1 LPDEARLIAA
11 FGLALLAAFV
21 ATPVAIAVATRT
33 DFRDHPSGHKAHTAP
48 TPYLGGAAVLGGFL
62 LGAVTVGDEV
72 GRLAPIVAGTMVL
85 WILGTLDDRIDVS
98 PAVRLTVEV
107 AAAAGLWALDLG
119 WSVAGGDALN
129 LLLTVTWVVGL
140 VNAFNLMDNADG
152 AAATV
157 GSITALAIAVLALGE
172 NDVALA
178 ALCLGL
184 AGACV
189 GFLPYNLSAP
199 ARIFL
204 GDGGSLPIG
213 FALAASILALPGNEP
228 GGWDVLLAA
237 MLLAGLP
244 VLDTVL
250 VLVSRR
256 RRRMPLFRGGR
267 DHLAHRLVGR
277 LPSPLAVAALLGAGQ
292 AAVAAVAVGA
302 VHLGDGSVVAA
313 WCLWFAAGAAAVA
326 YLEARQAAT
335 VTSEGALPSG
345 EERRRVLFSRRSP
358 TLVEGGFVIVVGLA
372 CGLSPAFSGYYD
384 VSVWGPIT
392 LVLLAAL
399 LGFLLIRP
407 AVPRRSAMVALAG
420 LAVLWAWSL
429 LSSTWAESADR
440 AVTEGNRWLLY
451 AALLTILVVLIRND
465 GIARLL
471 LGAVTAGILA
481 VALTVVGAMLVGDGP
496 DLFLAGRLH
505 EPLGFINGQAAVFLL
520 AIWPLVAVAE
530 SQRRHLISGLALAG
544 AALLAALLVLSQTR
558 SVAPALALSA
568 LVLLAVI
575 PGRLPRALA
584 LAVLV
589 GSVAAV
595 SGPLLDVYTSSGNG
609 ERAPSADA
617 VRSAAWAA
625 LAAAA
630 LAGAIWGVGA
640 AAVSRLSGGA
650 RERAR
655 RGAAWGLAGACAL
668 ALVVG
673 VVAADPVSTVGD
685 EWEAFTNLES
695 DDGDASRLGSGG
707 GNRYDYWRIA
717 LDQFGDRP
725 LAGVGAGN
733 YETTYYLERRTDE
746 PITQPHSLELQTLA
760 ELGIVGA
767 LALGL
772 FVLGSLGGLG
782 ARLRAQR
789 EPGGRRALIVA
800 GGGMFL
806 VWLAQT
812 SVDWLHVIPGV
823 TAIALCGA
831 AVLVASWAWD
841 RAGTHGRMRTLVV
854 ALGVL
859 AVLVGAFTVGRST
872 LAERYRDQAEDAV
885 ASDPQQAV
893 RRADDALDLNP
904 DSVPSLYV
912 KSAAFARLN
921 RYEDARAT
929 LREATRLE
937 PHDYVTWVLLGDLA
951 VRHGDLDQAR
961 RDYARASRLNPRDA
975 ELVELRRD
983 PLAQPGG

>member
-11 FGLALLAAFV
+11 FGLALLAAFA

-33 DFRDHPSGHKAHTAP
+33 NFRDHPAGHKAHGAP

-72 GRLAPIVAGTMVL
+72 GRLGPIVAGTMVL
-85 WILGTLDDRIDVS
+85 WVLGTFDDRVDVS
-98 PAVRLTVEV
+98 PGVRLTVEV

-119 WSVAGGDALN
+119 WAVAGSDALN
-129 LLLTVTWVVGL
+129 LLLTVAWVVGL

-157 GSITALAIAVLALGE
+157 GSITALAVATLALAE
-172 NDVALA
+172 DDVALA

-213 FALAASILALPGNEP
+213 FALAASIMALPGNEA
-228 GGWDVLLAA
+228 GGWEVLLAG

-277 LPSPLAVAALLGAGQ
+277 LPSPVAVAVALGAGQ

-302 VHLGDGSVVAA
+302 VRLGEGSVVAA

-326 YLEARQAAT
+326 YLEARLAVPAAP
-335 VTSEGALPSG
+335 EGALASG
-345 EERRRVLFSRRSP
+345 EQRRRALLARRSP
-358 TLVEGGFVIVVGLA
+358 TLMEGVFVVVIGLA
-372 CGLSPAFSGYYD
+372 CGLSPAFAGYFD

-399 LGFLLIRP
+399 LGFLVSRP
-407 AVPRRSAMVALAG
+407 ALPRRSALVALCG
-420 LAVLWAWSL
+420 LAALWAWSL
-429 LSSTWAESADR
+429 LSAGWAESADR

-451 AALLTILVVLIRND
+451 AALLAILVMLIRND

-471 LGAVTAGILA
+471 LGAATAGILA
-481 VALTVVGAMLVGDGP
+481 IALGVLAVMLVGDGP
-496 DLFLAGRLH
+496 GLFLAGRLH

-520 AIWPLVAVAE
+520 GVWPLVAVAE
-530 SQRRHLISGLALAG
+530 RDERHVVAALALAG
-544 AALLAALLVLSQTR
+544 AALLCALLVLSQTR
-558 SVAPALALSA
+558 SVAPACALSA
-568 LVLLAVI
+568 LFLLAVV
-575 PGRLPRALA
+575 PGRLRRLLT
-584 LAVLV
+584 LAVLL
-589 GSVAAV
+589 GSVAVA
-595 SGPLLDVYTSSGNG
+595 SGPLLEVYSSSANG
-609 ERAPSADA
+609 EQDPSGSA
-617 VRSAAWAA
+617 VRNAA
-625 LAAAA
+625 LAALGAAA
-630 LAGAIWGVGA
+630 LAGVLWALVGA
-640 AAVSRLSGGA
+640 AVARLSGEA
-650 RERAR
+650 RLRAR
-655 RGAAWGLAGACAL
+655 RAAAWGLAAASVI
-668 ALVVG
+668 AVA
-673 VVAADPVSTVGD
+673 VVAAAADPITKVGD
-685 EWEAFTNLES
+685 EWDAFTSLQS
-695 DDGDASRLGSGG
+695 DSGEASRLASGG

-717 LDQFGDRP
+717 VEQFRDEP

-760 ELGIVGA
+760 ELGVVGM

-772 FVLGSLGGLG
+772 FVLGALGGLG
-782 ARLRAQR
+782 ARVRAQR

-800 GGGMFL
+800 AGGMFA

-831 AVLVASWAWD
+831 AVLVASWAHE
-841 RAGTHGRMRTLVV
+841 RATTAGRMRTVLLVV
-854 ALGVL
+854 GVA
-859 AVLVGAFTVGRST
+859 AVLVGAYTVGRST
-872 LAERYRDQAEDAV
+872 LAEKYRNDANQV
-885 ASDPQQAV
+885 LASDPADAV
-893 RRADDALDLNP
+893 RDADRALDLNP
-904 DSVPSLYV
+904 NSLPALYV
-912 KSAAFARLN
+912 KAAAFARLDQ
-921 RYEDARAT
+921 YEDARAT
-929 LREATRLE
+929 LGEATRLE
-937 PHDYVTWVLLGDLA
+937 PHDYVPWVLLGDLA
-951 VRHGDLDQAR
+951 VRRGDLARAR
-961 RDYARASRLNPRDA
+961 RDYTRAARLNPRD
-975 ELVELRRD
+975 ESIERLSRD
-983 PLAQPGG
+983 PLAQPGE